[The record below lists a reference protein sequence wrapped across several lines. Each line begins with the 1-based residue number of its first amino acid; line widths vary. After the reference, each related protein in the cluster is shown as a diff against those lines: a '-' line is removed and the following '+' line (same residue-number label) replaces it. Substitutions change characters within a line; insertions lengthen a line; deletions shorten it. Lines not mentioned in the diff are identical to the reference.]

1 MIIILNA
8 HRLFNGDIEW
18 YVTIFC
24 HILFFIYLL
33 IDKFKNYDKT
43 KISDKSILAMIIVIF
58 IIDAVLYWPLVY
70 NMLYFFKNTDK
81 SILAILYILSQ
92 LFITIPLL
100 YYVSVRSYYYK
111 SDKIEGDNIYFC
123 LKKANTNRYIL
134 LSLIGAPFGSIS
146 VYAKN
151 NLYGFKWSKDYFLK
165 RRVSQKALQQ
175 TYIIFDTGIKCTDKH
190 IESLNDI
197 IGTTAK
203 IKYLQVRF
211 KCVYVLKDFLNILG
225 KEYTPVFLE
234 FIPSLFVKKIMGV
247 KNG

>member
-1 MIIILNA
+1 MTIILNI
-8 HRLFNGDIEW
+8 HHLFKGHLEW

-24 HILFFIYLL
+24 HIIFFIYLL
-33 IDKFKNYDKT
+33 IDKYKNYDNT
-43 KISDKSILAMIIVIF
+43 KISDKSILAMVIILL
-58 IIDAVLYWPLVY
+58 IIDAIIYWPLVY
-70 NMLYFFKNTDK
+70 NMLYFFENTDS

-100 YYVSVRSYYYK
+100 YYVSIRNYYYK
-111 SDKIEGDNIYFC
+111 SDKIECDNIYFC

-146 VYAKN
+146 VYTKN
-151 NLYGFKWSKDYFLK
+151 YLYGFKWSKDYFLK
-165 RRVSQKALQQ
+165 RRVNQKAVEQ
-175 TYIIFDTGIKCTDKH
+175 TYIIFDTGIKCTNKH
-190 IESLNDI
+190 IESLDNL

-225 KEYTPVFLE
+225 DEYKPVFLE

-247 KNG
+247 KDG